1 MKIVIVNGSAR
12 KGNTFAAVNAFV
24 EGAKENNTIEVIEPD
39 KLSIAACKGCGA
51 CQCYKGCVAQDDSNP
66 TVDRLVAA
74 DMILFGTPVYWWGM
88 TAQLKTLVDKC
99 YCKGAQMKD
108 KKIGVIIVG
117 GAATD
122 DEEYSLI
129 TRQFACIGDYLNWEI
144 LFTKAFSASG
154 ADELASDAEAMAEL
168 KELGSSIRRGSN
180 RPSHSK

>member
-1 MKIVIVNGSAR
+1 M
-12 KGNTFAAVNAFV
+12 
-24 EGAKENNTIEVIEPD
+24 
-39 KLSIAACKGCGA
+39 
-51 CQCYKGCVAQDDSNP
+51 QDDSNP

-117 GAATD
+117 GAAAD

-168 KELGSSIRRGSN
+168 KELGSSI
-180 RPSHSK
+180 

>member
-1 MKIVIVNGSAR
+1 MKIAVVNGSPR
-12 KGNTFAAVNAFV
+12 KGNTAAA
-24 EGAKENNTIEVIEPD
+24 IEAV
-39 KLSIAACKGCGA
+39 LSGIGSNHEIDIIDLNRLNISPCKGCGA

-168 KELGSSIRRGSN
+168 KELGSSI
-180 RPSHSK
+180 